1 MLLIF
6 KMMSSFVEYIAIYNV
21 LDEVII
27 SFLVAFVK
35 PLSEEMSSQGTHECW
50 DTFHFSDHCSATSK
64 EHLVTN
70 PSL

>member
-6 KMMSSFVEYIAIYNV
+6 KMMSSFVEYFAIYNV

-27 SFLVAFVK
+27 SFPVAFGK
-35 PLSEEMSSQGTHECW
+35 PRSGETSSQGTHECW
-50 DTFHFSDHCSATSK
+50 ATFHFSDHCSATAK
-64 EHLVTN
+64 EHLLIN